1 MPSRIEDYAL
11 IGDCETAALVS
22 KDGSIDWLCWP
33 RFDSGACFSA
43 LLGDPGHG
51 RWLIAPATGA
61 GAGLRVTRRYTP
73 NTLIL
78 ETEFATADGKDA
90 VVVVDFMPLREGRNS
105 SHVVRLVVGKRG
117 NMRMRTEWI
126 VRFGYGGWVPWVS
139 RTDVGDLVAIA
150 GPDMVLL
157 RTPVEL
163 RGEGFTTV
171 GDFAVSAGQ
180 RVPFVLTYAP
190 SHLPQPEP
198 IDVEEALRATA
209 AFWQAWA
216 STARAG
222 ERYSEIV
229 TRSLITLKALTYA
242 PHGGIIAAPTTS
254 LPEWLG
260 GSRNWDYRFCWLRDA
275 TLTLLSLMNAGYYDE
290 ARAWRD
296 WLLRAAAGS
305 PEQIQIM
312 YGVTGKRWLA
322 EREVPWL
329 GGYESS
335 KPVRIGNAAAD
346 QLQLDVYGEVM
357 DAMHHARV
365 GGLQFLAAAWEF
377 QRALLDHLETVWR
390 DPDDGIWEVRGERR
404 HFTHS
409 KMMVW
414 VAFDRAIK
422 GVELFGLE
430 GPVEH
435 WRRIRAEI
443 HEEVCRRAFN
453 PKLGAFAQAYDSDSL
468 DASALLIPQVGF
480 LPPGDERAQGTVAA
494 IERRLLRGG
503 FVLRYDT
510 AVTDDGLP
518 PGEGAFL
525 PASFWLA
532 DAYVMIGRV
541 PDAQRL
547 FERLIG
553 LCNDVGL
560 LAEEYDVGAQRLLG
574 NFPQAFS
581 HIALVNTASNIAHV
595 AKPCEQRSGHKRVG
609 AAGKRSRQLQDPAE
623 VSVRSQTH
631 PIRTKSAK

>member
-22 KDGSIDWLCWP
+22 NNGSVDWLCWP
-33 RFDSGACFSA
+33 RFDSAACFAA
-43 LLGDPGHG
+43 LLGDKGHG
-51 RWLIAPATGA
+51 RWLIAPAVGGA
-61 GAGLRVTRRYTP
+61 ETKVSRRYAK

-78 ETEFATADGKDA
+78 ETEFTCADGTGA
-90 VVVVDFMPLREGRNS
+90 VVLIDFMPLREGRNA
-105 SHVVRLVVGKRG
+105 SHLVRLIVGKRG
-117 NMRMRTEWI
+117 KVPMRMELI
-126 VRFGYGGWVPWVS
+126 LRFGYGGWVPWVS
-139 RTDVGDLVAIA
+139 RNEAGDLVAIA
-150 GPDMVLL
+150 GPDLALL

-163 RGEGFTTV
+163 RGEGLTTV
-171 GDFAVSAGQ
+171 SDFVVSAGQ
-180 RVPFVLTYAP
+180 RVPFVLTYSP
-190 SHLPQPEP
+190 SHLPLPEP
-198 IDVEEALRATA
+198 IDVDEAIRGTTH
-209 AFWQAWA
+209 FWQAWA
-216 STARAG
+216 GVARTPK
-222 ERYSEIV
+222 EHSEIV

-254 LPEWLG
+254 LPERLG

-305 PEQIQIM
+305 PDQLQIM
-312 YGVTGKRWLA
+312 YGVTGKRWLS

-329 GGYESS
+329 SGCEGS

-357 DAMHHARV
+357 DALHQARA
-365 GGLQFLAAAWEF
+365 GRLQYLAASWEF
-377 QRALLDHLETVWR
+377 QLALLDHLQTIWR
-390 DPDDGIWEVRGERR
+390 DPDDGIWEVRSERR

-409 KMMVW
+409 KVMAW

-422 GVELFGLE
+422 GVEFYGLK
-430 GPVEH
+430 GPAEH
-435 WRRIRAEI
+435 WRQIRAEI
-443 HEEVCRRAFN
+443 HDEICARAFN
-453 PKLGAFAQAYDSDSL
+453 ANLGAFTQVYDSDVL

-480 LPPGDERAQGTVAA
+480 LPPEDARVQGTVGA
-494 IERRLLRGG
+494 IERRLLRSG

-510 AVTDDGLP
+510 AATADGLP

-525 PASFWLA
+525 PSSFWLA
-532 DAYVMIGRV
+532 DAYVMTGRTA
-541 PDAQRL
+541 DAQHL
-547 FERLIG
+547 FKRLIG

-581 HIALVNTASNIAHV
+581 HIALINTAYNLDHA
-595 AKPCEQRSGHKRVG
+595 AKPCEQRSGHKRIG
-609 AAGKRSRQLQDPAE
+609 ARSKRSRPAREPAE
-623 VSVRSQTH
+623 LSSGVGTRVR
-631 PIRTKSAK
+631 RTRSEK